1 MALNPDEDEVT
12 KMKMEKTV
20 LTERKWKWLEWN
32 GENTLENE
40 KVKVTQNGEDNIE
53 DTKSSGKEKTLS
65 TSKPWPSTY
74 WERWSESSIA
84 DLASLHWFLIMINN
98 C

>member
-20 LTERKWKWLEWN
+20 LTERKWKWLEWRKQL
-32 GENTLENE
+32 GEWESE
-40 KVKVTQNGEDNIE
+40 SDRNGEDNIE